1 MDKKDAQKIAEPVVK
16 RVVDLI
22 AERKYEE
29 IQQVAELADWSV
41 ENVREAIDGFLE
53 LNELPHMDP
62 FDAPCNFHPQ
72 YEYHQL
78 ECYVYKDGSG
88 FAMDYNLTTDS
99 ELNDLTLQM
108 EFLCT
113 EDGFKARFLQVHVL

>member
-29 IQQVAELADWSV
+29 IPQVAELADWSV
-41 ENVREAIDGFLE
+41 ENIREAIDGFLE

-62 FDAPCNFHPQ
+62 FDAP
-72 YEYHQL
+72 
-78 ECYVYKDGSG
+78 
-88 FAMDYNLTTDS
+88 
-99 ELNDLTLQM
+99 
-108 EFLCT
+108 
-113 EDGFKARFLQVHVL
+113 